1 MNLFIE
7 RNKRGREEGA
17 IVTFKVDKPGYYT
30 CVLSHTVVGRQMEYQ
45 VAFVADCDIK
55 VQKQDLDEDWAFK

>member
-1 MNLFIE
+1 MNLFVE
-7 RNKRGREEGA
+7 RNRRGREEGA
-17 IVTFKVDKPGYYT
+17 IVTFKADKPGYYT

-55 VQKQDLDEDWAFK
+55 VQK